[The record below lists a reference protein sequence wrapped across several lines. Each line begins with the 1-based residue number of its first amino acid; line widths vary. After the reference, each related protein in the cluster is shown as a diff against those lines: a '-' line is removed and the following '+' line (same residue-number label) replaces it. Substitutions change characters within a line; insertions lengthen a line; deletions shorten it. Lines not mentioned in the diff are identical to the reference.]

1 MLRDFQLEALKEW
14 YRIKALGLDDII
26 YEPNCILYDRSP
38 YIYLFYNNNN
48 IVIYV
53 GHTQNIANRMSKHI
67 EESPF
72 WEEVSYIMCAETLNL
87 NSLADY
93 ERYYIQKY
101 KPKYNKR
108 SFKKPHY
115 LPDMVALDFIEYKGK
130 EVLNYVKK
138 QDI

>member
-1 MLRDFQLEALKEW
+1 MLRDFQLQAMNEW
-14 YRIKALGLDDII
+14 YRIKALGINDII

-38 YIYLFYNNNN
+38 YIYLFYDKNN
-48 IVIYV
+48 IVIYI
-53 GHTQNIANRMSKHI
+53 GHTQNIAKRMSKHI

-72 WEEVSYIMCAETLNL
+72 WKEVSYIMCAETPDL

-101 KPKYNKR
+101 KPKYNKKG
-108 SFKKPHY
+108 FKTPPD
-115 LPDMVALDFIEYKGK
+115 LPNMVALNFIEYKGK

-138 QDI
+138 